1 MTYKQWNLITKKE
14 GNGIAVDYTDP
25 QGNIYNEPFCFH
37 TLDEAVSYGK
47 MRIEQNIRKSEK
59 ASV

>member
-37 TLDEAVSYGK
+37 TLDEALSYGR
-47 MRIEQNIRKSEK
+47 MCIEQTIRRSGRTKI
-59 ASV
+59 